1 MKIDQRMTSEDRK
14 YLEMA
19 IETAGKNID
28 SGGGP
33 FGSVVVRG
41 GEIVSVSGNRV
52 VPDSDPTAHAEVS
65 AIRKAATKLGTYDLS
80 DCTIY
85 ASCEPCPMCLG
96 AIYWAG
102 IRRVVYASD
111 RYSAAAAGFSD
122 EMIYREIN
130 LDNSEKSIKMDRGL
144 SMEGETVFEKWDKF
158 AGKVPY

>member
-1 MKIDQRMTSEDRK
+1 MTSEDRK

-130 LDNSEKSIKMDRGL
+130 LDNSEKSIKMDRGM

>member
-1 MKIDQRMTSEDRK
+1 MTSEDRR

-19 IETAGKNID
+19 IEIARENID

-33 FGSVVVRG
+33 FGSVVVRN
-41 GEIVSVSGNRV
+41 GEVIAGSGNRV

-65 AIRKAATKLGTYDLS
+65 AIRKASARLGTFDLS

-96 AIYWAG
+96 AIYWSG

-122 EMIYREIN
+122 EMIYREISLSN
-130 LDNSEKSIKMDRGL
+130 EEKSITMDCGL
-144 SMEGETVFEKWDKF
+144 SMEGEKVFEKWDKF
-158 AGKVPY
+158 PGKTPY